1 MSTRYA
7 LERVSGALDH
17 VASAENYLRDL
28 RLGITDGDLDDSDL
42 GDLEAMEHRLEE
54 ARRIGRTLTSVLAR
68 RLEEADQ

>member
-7 LERVSGALDH
+7 FERVSSALDH

-28 RLGITDGDLDDSDL
+28 RFGITDGDLDDSDL

-54 ARRIGRTLTSVLAR
+54 ARRIGRTLARVLDDR
-68 RLEEADQ
+68 SRKADR